1 MILTG
6 LGIWTAQFDFHP
18 AKLIFQA
25 VQELE
30 ELGYTSLWL
39 GENVG
44 REPISQSALMLDAT
58 QTLIV
63 ATAVANVWARDPLAT
78 LAAQQTIS
86 EAHPDRF
93 ILGLG
98 VSHPTLVDS
107 LRRLHYTS
115 PLQMMASYLRSL
127 DELLDR
133 YRAVRTSAT
142 VRLLGALGPRMLN
155 LSSVMADG
163 AHTYLVP
170 PEHTAEAR
178 TILGPGKLLVPEQAV
193 VLETDKGN
201 ARTIARQ
208 HLRRYLALPNYTRNL
223 QRLGFTDEDFQ
234 DNGSDRLVDALIA
247 YGDEKSIYHRID
259 LHRQAGADHVCI
271 QVLTENRRDLPLD
284 QWRRLAPLS

>member
-58 QTLIV
+58 ETLIV
-63 ATAVANVWARDPLAT
+63 ASAVANVWARDPLAT
-78 LAAQQTIS
+78 LAAQRTIS
-86 EAHPDRF
+86 DAHPDRF

-98 VSHPTLVDS
+98 VSHPILVDS

-170 PEHTAEAR
+170 LSTPPRPGPSSAR
-178 TILGPGKLLVPEQAV
+178 ASSWFP
-193 VLETDKGN
+193 
-201 ARTIARQ
+201 
-208 HLRRYLALPNYTRNL
+208 
-223 QRLGFTDEDFQ
+223 
-234 DNGSDRLVDALIA
+234 
-247 YGDEKSIYHRID
+247 
-259 LHRQAGADHVCI
+259 
-271 QVLTENRRDLPLD
+271 NRRSSWK
-284 QWRRLAPLS
+284 QTRATLAPLRANTCGVISAYPTTPETSNDSASPTRTSRTTAATALSTPSSPTATRSRSTTASTSTDEPAPTTSASKY